1 MATLRSAVS
10 WPNDKTYLFFDDD
23 TYDRYDAVTGVREDS
38 GLPVS
43 NWPGLPRSPDA
54 FVWWGAGKAYAFLD
68 GTYVRY
74 DNPTDGSADGVE
86 AEYLP
91 PHFTLEQ
98 GWPGLPT
105 GAGGGPDWRTG
116 IDAAVNWGNGKLY
129 LFKGDSYVRYDIT
142 ADRVDPGYPRPLA
155 GNWTGLSP
163 DGVDAAAYPGG
174 RFAYFFR
181 GGQFQRFDVDAD
193 RVDASGPLDA
203 SFRLAPT
210 PSGAVAPARVLTPG
224 QANKLMAD
232 LIRRGL
238 VTLKSPAFV
247 DGPSG
252 IVAPTPAQ
260 RVVVSPPTFGGIRYT
275 NEIAPASA
283 VIDNLDQRM
292 LIALYR
298 LTRWI
303 NSSAPDV
310 AELFHLGIG
319 HGGPNPK
326 DCHNRGRALDLSGIT
341 GQLDGAAFTR
351 SVKKH
356 WGDLPRPL
364 GVKVR
369 IDPAVDPLGYGLF
382 TTAFRF
388 ATFECEAR
396 AIGPA
401 NKWPMPE
408 LGGTGFVI
416 YPDYAPDAAP
426 DSANGRLRIAH
437 QNHFHL
443 QTGVTVEP

>member
-1 MATLRSAVS
+1 MTTVRSAVS
-10 WPNDKTYLFFDDD
+10 WPNDKTYLFHADD
-23 TYDRYDAVTGVREDS
+23 TYDRYDSVTGVREDS
-38 GLPVS
+38 GLPLA

-54 FVWWGAGKAYAFLD
+54 FVWWGAGKAYAFL
-68 GTYVRY
+68 GSTYVRY
-74 DNPTDGSADGVE
+74 DQPTDDSADGVE

-91 PHFTLEQ
+91 PHFTLADN
-98 GWPGLPT
+98 WPGLPT
-105 GAGGGPDWRTG
+105 GDGGGPDWRNG
-116 IDAAVNWGNGKLY
+116 IDAALNWGNGKVY

-142 ADRVDPGYPRPLA
+142 TDRVDPGYPRTIA
-155 GNWTGLSP
+155 GNWTGLTP

-210 PSGAVAPARVLTPG
+210 PSGGVTPARMLTPA
-224 QANKLMAD
+224 QANQLMAD
-232 LIRRGL
+232 LIRRGKL
-238 VTLKSPAFV
+238 ALKSPAFV
-247 DGPSG
+247 DGPAG
-252 IVAPTPAQ
+252 IVSPRPGQ
-260 RVVVSPPTFGGIRYT
+260 RVVVSPPAFDGLRFT
-275 NEIAPASA
+275 NQISPTAT

-298 LTRWI
+298 LTRWV
-303 NSSAPDV
+303 NNSAPDV
-310 AELFHLGIG
+310 AELLHLGIG
-319 HGGPNPK
+319 HGNGPAN
-326 DCHNRGRALDLSGIT
+326 DCHNEGRALDLSGIVGT
-341 GQLDGAAFTR
+341 LNGTAFSR
-351 SVKKH
+351 SVKKD
-356 WGDLPRPL
+356 WGDLPRPA

-369 IDPAVDPLGYGLF
+369 ISPTTDALGFGLF
-382 TTAFRF
+382 TTVFRF
-388 ATFECEAR
+388 GTHECEAT
-396 AIGPA
+396 AFGAA

-426 DSANGRLRIAH
+426 GTQNAKLRADH

-443 QTGVTVEP
+443 QVGVTFS